1 MWLTRRER
9 KLLAIYA
16 KRSES
21 YNKDC
26 EVSDSD
32 LIKSLSLR
40 DVRELISLKSR
51 LKGRGLLTFSSLD
64 RPRREKHE
72 NGKPVGSEEYGEPRI
87 SLSEQG
93 FFIGRKCGTT
103 LGIFELWSRENVW
116 FWVALSALLSAIGI
130 LVTIFKD

>member
-1 MWLTRRER
+1 MWLPRKERR
-9 KLLAIYA
+9 LLAIYA

-32 LIKSLSLR
+32 LIKLLALR

-51 LKGRGLLTFSSLD
+51 LKGRALLSFSSLD
-64 RPRREKHE
+64 RPRREEHE
-72 NGKPVGSEEYGEPRI
+72 NGKPVGSEEYGEPRV

-93 FFIGRKCGTT
+93 FFIGRKCGST

-116 FWVALSALLSAIGI
+116 FWAVLSVLISAIGI